1 MISANGFEIK
11 SHENPLIT
19 LYLNY
24 RKIINRTQQFSVTSK
39 FLKSKGKP
47 SEEKK
52 PRLDCKKT
60 DFRFSFALALTLV
73 SLTLY
78 QNHHSE
84 ESKLSF

>member
-1 MISANGFEIK
+1 MISANGFEVK

-24 RKIINRTQQFSVTSK
+24 PKIINRTQQFSVTSK

-52 PRLDCKKT
+52 TMTRL
-60 DFRFSFALALTLV
+60 
-73 SLTLY
+73 
-78 QNHHSE
+78 
-84 ESKLSF
+84 